1 MSEML
6 KVMGPFLL
14 FMAACV
20 AAFVWSRK
28 RGTDTEKSLNQKLLR
43 ATTKKVERYLKK
55 HPYITP
61 EQMEK
66 VIRFVQVRDP
76 ISRRM
81 MRIDDT
87 KLYVKGLIRCLLD
100 QKIIAYAGKDGYCL
114 AAKKDE
120 NK

>member
-1 MSEML
+1 MFENL
-6 KVMGPFLL
+6 NAFTPFLV

-20 AAFVWSRK
+20 VAFVWSRK
-28 RGTDTEKSLNQKLLR
+28 RGEDTEATLNQRLLR
-43 ATTKKVERYLKK
+43 ATTKKVEKYLQK

-61 EQMEK
+61 EEMEK

-87 KLYVKGLIRCLLD
+87 KLYVKGLIRCLLE

-114 AAKKDE
+114 AKKE
-120 NK
+120 EEK